1 MQRQIKFRAWDGD
14 KLVGFGD
21 LMCRQ
26 VHLDAFINTIAETT
40 AANNP
45 NGPKYELMQFTGL
58 TDRHGVEIYEG
69 DIVQYLTRHLV
80 NSHRAW
86 DKGERMTDVEAKE
99 PWHTEKSTVRYEDGS
114 FKLDYPLYLHAISS
128 NQELNGQW
136 IRQLTEYTK
145 SDTSY
150 WASTKEQ
157 WKDFEVIGNIY
168 EHSHLLKEEAEL

>member
-1 MQRQIKFRAWDGD
+1 MQRQIKFRAWDKTARTFYFASLSDNGWSH
-14 KLVGFGD
+14 
-21 LMCRQ
+21 Q
-26 VHLDAFINTIAETT
+26 NTNLE
-40 AANNP
+40 
-45 NGPKYELMQFTGL
+45 GHELSEWQQYTGL
-58 TDRHGVEIYEG
+58 KDKNGVEIYEG